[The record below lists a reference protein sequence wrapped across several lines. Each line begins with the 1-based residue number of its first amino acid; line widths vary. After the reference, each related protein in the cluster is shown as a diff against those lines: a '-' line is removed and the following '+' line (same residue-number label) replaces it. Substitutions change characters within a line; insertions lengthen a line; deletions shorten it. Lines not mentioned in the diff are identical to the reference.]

1 MLFILFLFLCC
12 MYRVT
17 SINYLTKNQWTSIKY
32 ILQHPK
38 STHTMIDT
46 CNQIIF
52 QHYKHY
58 AYNMAYDFKTTYY
71 KKCRHIPLNELKLYA
86 SRGLLDAISRY
97 DTTMPFSF
105 SKYASIYIKG
115 ELYYGMSE
123 LHPLTLL
130 PISKRIHKQWRTQN
144 LVLYKKMTNTKFMS
158 NYDYYDGL
166 YVSTHENTDIYL
178 DKYKKLLEL
187 WNIINGLDVD
197 EQDKKIMKYKYNF
210 YFQKVRSNQEIGD
223 LLGYSSETIRKK
235 INKITTRVY
244 HENKIKNKN
253 NN

>member
-1 MLFILFLFLCC
+1 MLFILFLFLYCFTS
-12 MYRVT
+12 VQ
-17 SINYLTKNQWTSIKY
+17 SINYLTKNQWYYIKH
-32 ILQHPK
+32 ILKHPK
-38 STHTMIDT
+38 STSNMINA

-71 KKCRHIPLNELKLYA
+71 KKCRHISLNELKLYA
-86 SRGLLDAISRY
+86 SRGLLDAILGYNSSL
-97 DTTMPFSF
+97 PFSF

-123 LHPLTLL
+123 THPLTLL

-166 YVSTHENTDIYL
+166 YVSTHKDTYIWV
-178 DKYKKLLEL
+178 DKYKELQEL
-187 WNIINGLDVD
+187 WNIINRLDEED
-197 EQDKKIMKYKYNF
+197 NKIIKYKYNF
-210 YFQKVRSNQEIGD
+210 YFQKIRSNKEIGD
-223 LLGYSSETIRKK
+223 LLGYSSETNRKK
-235 INKITTRVY
+235 MNKIKSRIY
-244 HENKIKNKN
+244 HENKDEKQE
-253 NN
+253 

>member
-1 MLFILFLFLCC
+1 MLFILFILFLSCIAN
-12 MYRVT
+12 VT
-17 SINYLTKNQWTSIKY
+17 SINYLTQTQWNHIKH

-38 STHTMIDT
+38 STSTMINI
-46 CNQIIF
+46 CNEIIF

-86 SRGLLDAISRY
+86 SRGLLNAILRY
-97 DTTMPFSF
+97 NSSLPVSF

-123 LHPLTLL
+123 MHPLTLL

-166 YVSTHENTDIYL
+166 YVSTHKDSYIWV
-178 DKYKKLLEL
+178 DKYKELQEL
-187 WNIINGLDVD
+187 WNIINRLDEED
-197 EQDKKIMKYKYNF
+197 NKIIKYKYNF
-210 YFQKVRSNQEIGD
+210 YFQKIRSDKEIGD

-235 INKITTRVY
+235 INKIKSRVY
-244 HENKIKNKN
+244 NETRN

>member
-1 MLFILFLFLCC
+1 MLFMLFLFLCC
-12 MYRVT
+12 FTNVQ
-17 SINYLTKNQWTSIKY
+17 SINYLTKDQWNHIKH
-32 ILQHPK
+32 ILKHPK
-38 STHTMIDT
+38 STSTMINT
-46 CNQIIF
+46 CNQILF

-86 SRGLLDAISRY
+86 SRGLLNAILRY
-97 DTTMPFSF
+97 NSSLPFSF

-123 LHPLTLL
+123 MHPLTLL

-166 YVSTHENTDIYL
+166 YVSTHKDSYIWV
-178 DKYKKLLEL
+178 DKYKELQEL
-187 WNIINGLDVD
+187 WNIINRLD
-197 EQDKKIMKYKYNF
+197 EEYNKIIKYKYNF
-210 YFQKVRSNQEIGD
+210 YFQKIRSDKEIGD

-235 INKITTRVY
+235 INKIKSRVY
-244 HENKIKNKN
+244 NETRN

>member
-1 MLFILFLFLCC
+1 MFAILIILFLSCIAN
-12 MYRVT
+12 VT
-17 SINYLTKNQWTSIKY
+17 SINYLTQTQWNYIKH

-38 STHTMIDT
+38 RTNTMINT
-46 CNQIIF
+46 CNQILF

-71 KKCRHIPLNELKLYA
+71 KKCRHISLNELKLYA

-97 DTTMPFSF
+97 NTSIPVSF

-158 NYDYYDGL
+158 NYDYYDHL
-166 YVSTHENTDIYL
+166 YKSTANSENDHEREYIMILTQI
-178 DKYKKLLEL
+178 
-187 WNIINGLDVD
+187 WNIINDSD
-197 EQDKKIMKYKYNF
+197 EEDKKIMKYKYNF
-210 YFQKVRSNQEIGD
+210 YFQKIRSNQEIGD

-235 INKITTRVY
+235 INKITTRMY
-244 HENKIKNKN
+244 NENKIKNN

>member
-1 MLFILFLFLCC
+1 MLCS
-12 MYRVT
+12 MNRVT
-17 SINYLTKNQWTSIKY
+17 SINYLTKTQWNSIKH

-38 STHTMIDT
+38 STHTMINT
-46 CNQIIF
+46 CNEIIF

-58 AYNMAYDFKTTYY
+58 AYSMAYDFKTTYY
-71 KKCRHIPLNELKLYA
+71 KKCRHISLNELKLYA
-86 SRGLLDAISRY
+86 SRGLLDAILRY
-97 DTTMPFSF
+97 NTSMPCSF

-123 LHPLTLL
+123 MHPLTLL

-166 YVSTHENTDIYL
+166 YVSTHKDSYIWM
-178 DKYKKLLEL
+178 DKYKELQEL
-187 WNIINGLDVD
+187 WNIINRLDEED
-197 EQDKKIMKYKYNF
+197 NKIIKYKYNF
-210 YFQKVRSNQEIGD
+210 YFQKIRSDKEIGD

-235 INKITTRVY
+235 INKIKSRVY
-244 HENKIKNKN
+244 NETRN

>member
-1 MLFILFLFLCC
+1 MSFILLLLLCC
-12 MYRVT
+12 IYSVK
-17 SINYLTKNQWTSIKY
+17 SINYLTQKQWIDIKH

-38 STHTMIDT
+38 STNAMIDT

-71 KKCRHIPLNELKLYA
+71 TKCRHISLDELKLYA
-86 SRGLLDAISRY
+86 SRGLLHAISRY
-97 DTTMPFSF
+97 NASMPFLF

-130 PISKRIHKQWRTQN
+130 PISKRINKQWRTQH

-158 NYDYYDGL
+158 HYDYYDDL
-166 YVSTHENTDIYL
+166 YISTHENTHIYL
-178 DKYKKLLEL
+178 DKYNQLLKL
-187 WNIINGLDVD
+187 WNIINELD

-210 YFQKVRSNQEIGD
+210 YFQKLRSNQEIAD

-235 INKITTRVY
+235 INKIKSRMY
-244 HENKIKNKN
+244 HENKDKKQE
-253 NN
+253 

>member
-1 MLFILFLFLCC
+1 MLFILFLFLYCFTS
-12 MYRVT
+12 VQ
-17 SINYLTKNQWTSIKY
+17 SINYLTKNQWTSIKH
-32 ILQHPK
+32 ILKHPK
-38 STHTMIDT
+38 STSNMINA
-46 CNQIIF
+46 CKQIIF

-97 DTTMPFSF
+97 DATMPF

-130 PISKRIHKQWRTQN
+130 PISKRINKQWRTQH
-144 LVLYKKMTNTKFMS
+144 LILYKKMTNTKFIS
-158 NYDYYDGL
+158 HYDYYEHL
-166 YVSTHENTDIYL
+166 YISTRENTDIYL
-178 DKYKKLLEL
+178 DKYNELLEL
-187 WNIINGLDVD
+187 WNIINELD

-210 YFQKVRSNQEIGD
+210 YFQKVRSNQEIGH

-235 INKITTRVY
+235 MNKIKSRIY
-244 HENKIKNKN
+244 HENKDEKQE
-253 NN
+253 

>member
-1 MLFILFLFLCC
+1 MFSLLIILFLCC
-12 MYRVT
+12 IRHVT
-17 SINYLTKNQWTSIKY
+17 SINYLTKNQWMSIKN
-32 ILQHPK
+32 ILKHPR
-38 STHTMIDT
+38 STSNMINA

-71 KKCRHIPLNELKLYA
+71 KKCRHISLDELKLYA
-86 SRGLLDAISRY
+86 SRGLLDAISMY
-97 DTTMPFSF
+97 NASMPFSF

-123 LHPLTLL
+123 MHPLTLL
-130 PISKRIHKQWRTQN
+130 PISKRVNKKWRTQN

-166 YVSTHENTDIYL
+166 YVSTHKDSYILANK
-178 DKYKKLLEL
+178 DKELLEL
-187 WNIINGLDVD
+187 WNIINHLDD
-197 EQDKKIMKYKYNF
+197 EYKKIMKYKYNF
-210 YFQKVRSNQEIGD
+210 YFQKIRSNKEIGD

-235 INKITTRVY
+235 INKIKNHVY
-244 HENKIKNKN
+244 DENKN

>member
-1 MLFILFLFLCC
+1 MLFILFLFLCWFTS
-12 MYRVT
+12 VT
-17 SINYLTKNQWTSIKY
+17 SINYLTQKQWIDIKY

-38 STHTMIDT
+38 SSDYMINT

-71 KKCRHIPLNELKLYA
+71 KKCRHISLDELKLYA
-86 SRGLLDAISRY
+86 SRGLLDAIKRY
-97 DTTMPFSF
+97 DTSMPFLF

-130 PISKRIHKQWRTQN
+130 PISKRMSKQWRTQH
-144 LVLYKKMTNTKFMS
+144 LILYKKMTNTKFMS
-158 NYDYYDGL
+158 HYDYYDHL
-166 YVSTHENTDIYL
+166 YKSIINTEKDHERENILILTEI
-178 DKYKKLLEL
+178 
-187 WNIINGLDVD
+187 WNIINHMN
-197 EQDKKIMKYKYNF
+197 EKDKKIMNYKYNF
-210 YFQKVRSNQEIGD
+210 YFQKIRSNKEIGD
-223 LLGYSSETIRKK
+223 LLGYSSETIRQK
-235 INKITTRVY
+235 INKIKTRVY
-244 HENKIKNKN
+244 TENKN

>member
-1 MLFILFLFLCC
+1 MLFILLLFLFSFTS
-12 MYRVT
+12 VK
-17 SINYLTKNQWTSIKY
+17 SINYLTKNQWTSIKH

-38 STHTMIDT
+38 STHTMINT
-46 CNQIIF
+46 CNEIIF

-58 AYNMAYDFKTTYY
+58 AYNMAYDFKKTYY

-97 DTTMPFSF
+97 NTSMPCSF

-130 PISKRIHKQWRTQN
+130 PISKRIHKQWRTQH
-144 LVLYKKMTNTKFMS
+144 LVLYKKMTHTKFMS
-158 NYDYYDGL
+158 NYDYYDHL
-166 YVSTHENTDIYL
+166 YKSNENTENNHEREYIMML
-178 DKYKKLLEL
+178 TQL
-187 WNIINGLDVD
+187 WNMINHLD
-197 EQDKKIMKYKYNF
+197 EEDKKIMKYKYNF
-210 YFQKVRSNQEIGD
+210 YFQKIRSNQEIGY

-235 INKITTRVY
+235 INKITTRLY
-244 HENKIKNKN
+244 HENKIKNN
-253 NN
+253 N

>member
-1 MLFILFLFLCC
+1 MFLLLLLLLWC
-12 MYRVT
+12 MSSVT
-17 SINYLTKNQWTSIKY
+17 SINYLTRNQWNHIKH
-32 ILQHPK
+32 ILKHPK
-38 STHTMIDT
+38 STDHMINT

-71 KKCRHIPLNELKLYA
+71 KKCRHISLDELKLYA

-130 PISKRIHKQWRTQN
+130 PISKRISKQWRTQH
-144 LVLYKKMTNTKFMS
+144 LVLYKKMTNTKFIS
-158 NYDYYDGL
+158 HYDYYDHL
-166 YVSTHENTDIYL
+166 YISTNENSYICAN
-178 DKYKKLLEL
+178 KYKELLEL

-210 YFQKVRSNQEIGD
+210 YFQKLRSNQEIGD

-235 INKITTRVY
+235 INKIKNRVY
-244 HENKIKNKN
+244 HENKDEQQQ
-253 NN
+253 

>member
-1 MLFILFLFLCC
+1 MRRIIIYMFLLLFLWLCC
-12 MYRVT
+12 IDVVT
-17 SINYLTKNQWTSIKY
+17 SIKYLTKNQWFHIKN
-32 ILQHPK
+32 ILQNPK
-38 STHTMIDT
+38 STYDMKNT

-58 AYNMAYDFKTTYY
+58 AYNIAYDFKTTYY
-71 KKCRHIPLNELKLYA
+71 KKCRHIPLDELKLYA
-86 SRGLLDAISRY
+86 SRGLLDAISKY
-97 DTTMPFSF
+97 NISMPF

-130 PISKRIHKQWRTQN
+130 PISKRIHKKWRTHN

-158 NYDYYDGL
+158 DYNYYDNL
-166 YVSTHENTDIYL
+166 YISKNEDNHIYL
-178 DKYKKLLEL
+178 NKYRKLLEL
-187 WNIINGLDVD
+187 WNIINQLND
-197 EQDKKIMKYKYNF
+197 EDEKIMKYKYNL
-210 YFQKVRSNQEIGD
+210 YFQKIRSNKEIGD

-235 INKITTRVY
+235 INKIKSHVY
-244 HENKIKNKN
+244 NENKN

>member
-1 MLFILFLFLCC
+1 MFSILIILLCC
-12 MYRVT
+12 IMNAN

-32 ILQHPK
+32 ILKHPK
-38 STHTMIDT
+38 STSTMINT
-46 CNQIIF
+46 CNQILF

-71 KKCRHIPLNELKLYA
+71 KKCRHISFNELKLYA
-86 SRGLLDAISRY
+86 SRGLLDAILRY
-97 DTTMPFSF
+97 NASMPFSF

-123 LHPLTLL
+123 MHPLTLL
-130 PISKRIHKQWRTQN
+130 PISKRISKKWRTQN

-166 YVSTHENTDIYL
+166 YVSTHKDSDVFVN
-178 DKYKKLLEL
+178 KYKELIEL
-187 WNIINGLDVD
+187 WNIINHLD
-197 EQDKKIMKYKYNF
+197 EEYKKIMKYKYNF
-210 YFQKVRSNQEIGD
+210 YFQKIRSDEEIGD
-223 LLGYSSETIRKK
+223 LLGYSGETIRKK
-235 INKITTRVY
+235 INEIKNRVY
-244 HENKIKNKN
+244 NENKN

>member
-1 MLFILFLFLCC
+1 
-12 MYRVT
+12 
-17 SINYLTKNQWTSIKY
+17 
-32 ILQHPK
+32 
-38 STHTMIDT
+38 
-46 CNQIIF
+46 
-52 QHYKHY
+52 
-58 AYNMAYDFKTTYY
+58 MAYDFKTTYY
-71 KKCRHIPLNELKLYA
+71 KKCRHIPLTELKLYA

-130 PISKRIHKQWRTQN
+130 PISKRIGKQWRTQH

-158 NYDYYDGL
+158 HYDYYDHL
-166 YVSTHENTDIYL
+166 YKSISDTENHQ
-178 DKYKKLLEL
+178 DKYKELLEI
-187 WNIINGLDVD
+187 WNIINHLDVD

-210 YFQKVRSNQEIGD
+210 YFQKIRSNQEIGD

-235 INKITTRVY
+235 INKIKTRVY
-244 HENKIKNKN
+244 HENKDEKQQ
-253 NN
+253 

>member
-1 MLFILFLFLCC
+1 MLFILFLLLSC
-12 MYRVT
+12 MNSVK
-17 SINYLTKNQWTSIKY
+17 SINYLTQYQWMSIKS
-32 ILQHPK
+32 ILKHPK
-38 STHTMIDT
+38 STSNMINT

-71 KKCRHIPLNELKLYA
+71 KKCRHIPLDELKLYA
-86 SRGLLDAISRY
+86 SRGLLNAISRY
-97 DTTMPFSF
+97 NTTMPSSF

-123 LHPLTLL
+123 MHPLTLL
-130 PISKRIHKQWRTQN
+130 PISKRINKKWRTQN

-166 YVSTHENTDIYL
+166 YVSTHKNSYVFVN
-178 DKYKKLLEL
+178 KYKEFLEL
-187 WNIINGLDVD
+187 WNIINHLED
-197 EQDKKIMKYKYNF
+197 EYKKIMKYKYNF
-210 YFQKVRSNQEIGD
+210 YFQKIRSDKEIGY

-235 INKITTRVY
+235 INKIKSRIY
-244 HENKIKNKN
+244 HENKDEK
-253 NN
+253 